1 LTIGKDFLGTG
12 QIMMSDET
20 KTKVDAR
27 LRKILGQVGGVQRMV
42 DEDRYCVDVLLQVA
56 AARAAL
62 ERVGQIILRSHVE
75 TCVTGAV
82 ASKNEREIR
91 KKLDELMDVL
101 SRFSSIKS

>member
-1 LTIGKDFLGTG
+1 
-12 QIMMSDET
+12 MMSDDT

-27 LRKILGQVGGVQRMV
+27 LKKILGQVGGVQRMV
-42 DEDRYCVDVLLQVA
+42 QQDRYCVDVLLQIA

-62 ERVGQIILRSHVE
+62 ERVGQIVLRSHVE
-75 TCVTGAV
+75 TCVTSAV
-82 ASKNEREIR
+82 ASKNEREIS

>member
-1 LTIGKDFLGTG
+1 
-12 QIMMSDET
+12 MMSDDT

-27 LRKILGQVGGVQRMV
+27 LKKILGQVGGVQRMV
-42 DEDRYCVDVLLQVA
+42 QQDRYCVDVLLQIA

-62 ERVGQIILRSHVE
+62 ERVGQIVLRSHVE
-75 TCVTGAV
+75 TCVTSAV

-101 SRFSSIKS
+101 SRFSSIKP

>member
-1 LTIGKDFLGTG
+1 
-12 QIMMSDET
+12 MMSDET

-27 LRKILGQVGGVQRMV
+27 LKKIIGQVGGVQRMV
-42 DEDRYCVDVLLQVA
+42 QQDRYCVDVLLQVS

-62 ERVGQIILRSHVE
+62 ERVGQIVLCSHVE
-75 TCVTGAV
+75 TCVTGVV

-91 KKLDELMDVL
+91 KKIDELMDVL

>member
-1 LTIGKDFLGTG
+1 
-12 QIMMSDET
+12 MMSDDT

-27 LRKILGQVGGVQRMV
+27 LKKILGQVGGVQRMV
-42 DEDRYCVDVLLQVA
+42 QQDRYCVDVLLQIA

-62 ERVGQIILRSHVE
+62 ERVGQIVLRSHVE
-75 TCVTGAV
+75 TCVTSAV

>member
-1 LTIGKDFLGTG
+1 
-12 QIMMSDET
+12 MMSKDT

-27 LRKILGQVGGVQRMV
+27 LKKILGQVGGVQRMV
-42 DEDRYCVDVLLQVA
+42 QQDRYCVDVLLQVA

-62 ERVGQIILRSHVE
+62 ERVGQIVLRSHVE
-75 TCVTGAV
+75 TCVTSAV

-101 SRFSSIKS
+101 SRFSSIKT

>member
-1 LTIGKDFLGTG
+1 
-12 QIMMSDET
+12 MMSDET

-75 TCVTGAV
+75 TCVTTAV

>member
-1 LTIGKDFLGTG
+1 
-12 QIMMSDET
+12 MMSDET

-27 LRKILGQVGGVQRMV
+27 LKKILGQVGGVQRMV
-42 DEDRYCVDVLLQVA
+42 QQDRYCVDVLLQVA
-56 AARAAL
+56 ASRAAL
-62 ERVGQIILRSHVE
+62 ERVGQIVLRAHVE
-75 TCVTGAV
+75 TCVTTAV